1 MFMFICI
8 VYIYIYLNIL
18 CDIYYA
24 KLNWRIYLKLNY
36 NMLNYY
42 LIILEICYEYIVYII
57 NTNKYKIYKYDIFI
71 LNIFYNYKQ
80 ISLRYSN
87 ASYLKNIK
95 ISNQTLLMFI
105 CNIWVTCF
113 K

>member
-36 NMLNYY
+36 NMLNY
-42 LIILEICYEYIVYII
+42 LFMIIYSLYHEY
-57 NTNKYKIYKYDIFI
+57 K
-71 LNIFYNYKQ
+71 
-80 ISLRYSN
+80 
-87 ASYLKNIK
+87 
-95 ISNQTLLMFI
+95 
-105 CNIWVTCF
+105 
-113 K
+113 